1 MSSLF
6 GLFAHRNKK
15 EQIVD
20 LFSKH
25 VSPELLEAAASQPA
39 TLNCLSEGPVEFVFV
54 FAQGASPNE
63 TAEIVGAVVTLARR
77 SGWMIQGFLC
87 NLVVLVHGTL
97 PIREPLSL
105 DRTALTD
112 QLIQASASKV
122 KIVHGAEVA
131 SFGEIGSS
139 ARMTYG
145 LLLPSFSEIMAALIS
160 LPLGQGQEFRRGS
173 QVDHPK

>member
-6 GLFAHRNKK
+6 AWLSRRSKK
-15 EQIVD
+15 EQMVD
-20 LFSKH
+20 LFSEF
-25 VSPELLEAAASQPA
+25 VSPELLEAVASQPA

-63 TAEIVGAVVTLARR
+63 TAEIVGAVATIARR
-77 SGWMIQGFLC
+77 NGWMIQDFLC
-87 NLVVLVHGTL
+87 NLVVLVRGTL

-112 QLIQASASKV
+112 KLLQASASKV
-122 KIVHGAEVA
+122 KVVHGAEVA
-131 SFGEIGSS
+131 SFGNIGSS

-145 LLLPSFSEIMAALIS
+145 LLLPSFSEIMTALVS
-160 LPLGQGQEFRRGS
+160 LPLGRGQEFRRG
-173 QVDHPK
+173 